1 MDEYTVEIGGIIH
14 TMLLNKEDA
23 ERLGAK
29 IVAQPK
35 NKARTPNNKG

>member
-14 TMLLNKEDA
+14 TMLLTKEDA
-23 ERLGAK
+23 ERLGA
-29 IVAQPK
+29 K

>member
-14 TMLLNKEDA
+14 TMPLTKEDA

-29 IVAQPK
+29 IASKPK